1 MAKNSKAAGVTVCVA
16 IVAFLVGMFVNQS
29 VVDAQSNT
37 RVFELRT
44 YTTIEGR
51 VQQLVT
57 RHRDGAIP
65 LFEKHGM
72 TVIGFWV
79 AADAP
84 RSTTTLTYILA
95 HESREA
101 ADRSWE
107 LFIDDPRRD
116 DYEHELIVENVERMF
131 LHATDF
137 SAIK

>member
-1 MAKNSKAAGVTVCVA
+1 MAKNSKAGGVTVCVA

-51 VQQLVT
+51 VQQLIT

-101 ADRSWE
+101 ADRAWE
-107 LFIDDPRRD
+107 LFLADPGRD
-116 DYEHELIVENVERMF
+116 LFEHELIVENVERMF

>member
-1 MAKNSKAAGVTVCVA
+1 MAKHSKAAGVTVCVA
-16 IVAFLVGMFVNQS
+16 IAAFLVGMFVNQS

-51 VQQLVT
+51 VQQLVV

-65 LFEKHGM
+65 IFEKHGM

-84 RSTTTLTYILA
+84 RSTSTLTYILA

-101 ADRSWE
+101 AERSWK
-107 LFIDDPRRD
+107 LFMDDPQRD
-116 DYEHELIVENVERMF
+116 EYEHELIVDNVQRMF

>member
-1 MAKNSKAAGVTVCVA
+1 MAKNSKAVGVTVCVA
-16 IVAFLVGMFVNQS
+16 IGAFLVGMFVNQG
-29 VVDAQSNT
+29 VVDAQSTT

-79 AADAP
+79 AAEPP

-101 ADRSWE
+101 ADRSWG
-107 LFIDDPRRD
+107 LFRDDPRRD
-116 DYEHELIVENVERMF
+116 DYEHELIVDNVERMF

-137 SAIK
+137 STIK